1 MLLATRMTSA
11 ATESA
16 EMANSVAEANKKRYE
31 EQANVRK
38 FVRKRCEFFYFDDS

>member
-1 MLLATRMTSA
+1 MTSA

-31 EQANVRK
+31 EQANVGK
-38 FVRKRCEFFYFDDS
+38 FVRKRREFFILNDS